1 MVQLALFA
9 QECSFKGLLPKKPS
23 TIIIKLV
30 KECMLISISFLESK
44 HVVLVPN
51 HSDREKNPISKQ
63 IKCID
68 LNPILLSESSI

>member
-9 QECSFKGLLPKKPS
+9 QECCFKGLLPKKPS
-23 TIIIKLV
+23 AIIIKLV

-51 HSDREKNPISKQ
+51 QTVTGRKNPYQNK
-63 IKCID
+63 
-68 LNPILLSESSI
+68 

>member
-51 HSDREKNPISKQ
+51 HTVTGRKTH
-63 IKCID
+63 IKTNKMHR
-68 LNPILLSESSI
+68 LEPHSFE